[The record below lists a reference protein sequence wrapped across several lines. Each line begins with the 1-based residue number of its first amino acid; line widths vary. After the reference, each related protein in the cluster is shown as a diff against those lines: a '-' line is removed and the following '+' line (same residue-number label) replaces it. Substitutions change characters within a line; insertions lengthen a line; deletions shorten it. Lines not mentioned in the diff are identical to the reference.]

1 MRNELGTYI
10 LFVIAV
16 YISGA
21 ISWLNNF
28 SFVFWTTVVR
38 KDMLGG
44 QSTFILRI
52 YFKCWTIIQNQ
63 NILRILKGKQ

>member
-21 ISWLNNF
+21 ISWLNKFLNNF
-28 SFVFWTTVVR
+28 SFVFWTIVVA
-38 KDMLGG
+38 KD
-44 QSTFILRI
+44 TFILLLLVFNSNVRQEFRI
-52 YFKCWTIIQNQ
+52 EII
-63 NILRILKGKQ
+63 